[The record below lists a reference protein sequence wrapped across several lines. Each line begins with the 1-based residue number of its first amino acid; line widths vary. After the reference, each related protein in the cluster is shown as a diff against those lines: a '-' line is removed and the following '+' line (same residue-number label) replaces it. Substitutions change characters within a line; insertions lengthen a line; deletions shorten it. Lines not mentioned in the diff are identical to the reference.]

1 MKYLI
6 AGAGVIVENVEARA
20 TDEME
25 EDMKRSD
32 RWQSTLGE
40 LIVALIDEVGRQVG
54 DEKTTYAVVGPA
66 AVLAGELNATV
77 VKSDKAK
84 NQVVIHTGKGEET
97 LELKGVKG
105 SEHAKAGARVTVKV
119 NDKDGKVNE
128 ITPGE

>member
-1 MKYLI
+1 M
-6 AGAGVIVENVEARA
+6 ENVEARA

-54 DEKTTYAVVGPA
+54 DEKTTYALVGPA
-66 AVLAGELNATV
+66 AVLPGELNATV
-77 VKSDKAK
+77 AKSDKAK

-97 LELKGVKG
+97 
-105 SEHAKAGARVTVKV
+105 S
-119 NDKDGKVNE
+119 N
-128 ITPGE
+128 